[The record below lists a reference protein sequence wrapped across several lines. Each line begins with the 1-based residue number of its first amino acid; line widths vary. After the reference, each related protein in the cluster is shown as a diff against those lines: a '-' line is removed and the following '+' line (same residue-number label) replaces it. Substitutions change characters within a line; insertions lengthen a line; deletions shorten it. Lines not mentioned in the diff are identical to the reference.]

1 MRSKH
6 ICLAALLPLQ
16 FWGVTQAQE
25 LLTLQEAVRLAL
37 QNNYDIRIPANNL
50 EINRNDVT
58 LGNAGFL
65 PVVGAEFSNTNS
77 IENTRQDRTDGT
89 VREGNG
95 VKSSGTRYGVA
106 LDWTVFNGFKMFTR
120 YEQLKTLRDLG
131 EENLRLAMLTQ
142 TADVVTL
149 YYDLAQ
155 QQQQLQSYDTIL
167 AISRLRVN
175 LAQARFEIGRASRLE
190 VLNARVDY
198 NTDTTNLV
206 RQQAIYSNTRT
217 QLNEQLA
224 RNPDIAFRVVDTFTI
239 DTTLVL
245 DELYARA
252 ATQNP
257 TIQVALINKRI
268 AELEAKLTRGDRYP
282 VVGLQAG
289 YNFLNNRSAL
299 GFATRSRGNGFEYG
313 VTASFNLFNGFNR
326 RRNEEN
332 ARLLVNTSELEY
344 TRTSLS
350 VQAQLTRF
358 YQNYRTGLALVE
370 IEADNLALAARN
382 LEITLD
388 KFRLGSISTVE
399 FRTAQVNYINAVTRL
414 NTARYEAKLAE
425 IFLREIS
432 GTLVLE

>member
-37 QNNYDIRIPANNL
+37 QNNYDIRISANNL

-198 NTDTTNLV
+198 NTDTTNL
-206 RQQAIYSNTRT
+206 
-217 QLNEQLA
+217 
-224 RNPDIAFRVVDTFTI
+224 
-239 DTTLVL
+239 
-245 DELYARA
+245 
-252 ATQNP
+252 
-257 TIQVALINKRI
+257 
-268 AELEAKLTRGDRYP
+268 
-282 VVGLQAG
+282 
-289 YNFLNNRSAL
+289 
-299 GFATRSRGNGFEYG
+299 
-313 VTASFNLFNGFNR
+313 
-326 RRNEEN
+326 
-332 ARLLVNTSELEY
+332 
-344 TRTSLS
+344 
-350 VQAQLTRF
+350 
-358 YQNYRTGLALVE
+358 
-370 IEADNLALAARN
+370 ALAARN